1 MATVWIP
8 AQLRT
13 LSGGQDRVDVV
24 GSTVGEVIDALDC
37 LYPGMKARL
46 CDENGLRRGIAV
58 AVDSLQPRL
67 GLLEVVEPAS
77 EVHFIPAIAGGAD

>member
-58 AVDSLQPRL
+58 AVDSLQARL